1 MNFAQSSVNVDDSGA
16 SRYGLSAIR
25 MLFCKISEHILD
37 EILIFGKVQIIVST
51 DYFTKPIVKL
61 HATLTL
67 EFSVTHYRWVTVLAA
82 VADILSSFKSG
93 FRPK

>member
-1 MNFAQSSVNVDDSGA
+1 
-16 SRYGLSAIR
+16 

-67 EFSVTHYRWVTVLAA
+67 EFSRPFNIGRLATIRTLFCKKSGYVASDFHYRWVAVQGA
-82 VADILSSFKSG
+82 VADVLSSFKSG